1 MFFGYVMEDGYNVV
15 VTVSEDLVA
24 EPLEKFMENKAVKE
38 KLQELDK
45 KLETLKKKH
54 EKEKSRVQAYGK
66 GSSYHDNDRKK
77 KFYGHMLV
85 KRLSSKNM

>member
-1 MFFGYVMEDGYNVV
+1 MFFGYVMEGGHKFI

-24 EPLEKFMENKAVKE
+24 EPLEKFMESKAVKE

-45 KLETLKKKH
+45 KLENLKKKH
-54 EKEKSRVQAYGK
+54 EKEKSRVQAHGK
-66 GSSYHDNDRKK
+66 SSSHHDNDRKK

>member
-1 MFFGYVMEDGYNVV
+1 M
-15 VTVSEDLVA
+15 TEDLVA

-38 KLQELDK
+38 KWQELDK

-54 EKEKSRVQAYGK
+54 EKEKNKVQTQVRASHHENDGK
-66 GSSYHDNDRKK
+66 IKS
-77 KFYGHMLV
+77 KFYGNMLV